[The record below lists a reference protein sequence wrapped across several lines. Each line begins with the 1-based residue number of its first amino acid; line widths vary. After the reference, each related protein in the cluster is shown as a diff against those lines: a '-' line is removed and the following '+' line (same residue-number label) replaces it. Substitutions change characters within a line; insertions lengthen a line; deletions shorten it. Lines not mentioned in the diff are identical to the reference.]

1 MEQEIKPHNSDM
13 LTSFR
18 TEVTLHCKIEFTF
31 LNNDCKP
38 VDIERSPEVN
48 RFVRWVENELKFSV
62 NFDPCSHG
70 SSSALTYLTDDSKVN
85 KVIVIVKAIM
95 NEPSSL
101 RNERII
107 EEQDNQ

>member
-1 MEQEIKPHNSDM
+1 MENKPHDSDM
-13 LTSFR
+13 LTTFS
-18 TEVTLHCKIEFTF
+18 TEVTLHCKIEFIF

-48 RFVRWVENELKFSV
+48 RLVRWAENELKFSV

-70 SSSALTYLTDDSKVN
+70 SSSVLTYLTDDSKVN
-85 KVIVIVKAIM
+85 EVIVIVKAIM

>member
-1 MEQEIKPHNSDM
+1 MEQEIIPHNSDM
-13 LTSFR
+13 LTTFS

-48 RFVRWVENELKFSV
+48 RFVRWAENNLKFTV

-70 SSSALTYLTDDSKVN
+70 SSSALTYLVDDTKVN
-85 KVIVIVKAIM
+85 EVIVMIKAIM
-95 NEPSSL
+95 NEPTSL
-101 RNERII
+101 YNERIV